1 MNIAYLGRDY
11 SELLRTLKGLGHDV
25 RRTHGIEHRDWADTV
40 IFFADVNSFAGWQAG
55 FANTPDL
62 AFLRGWYKRPLI
74 VLFNMPED
82 EFFHPAHFPHRNI
95 YQHDPQVVWANE
107 HHNFMQGS
115 YVWEPYT
122 PSVETIVS
130 LLELEQWT
138 FPRGFFQYFYVPYDW
153 KDPPADKRNPDGTPV
168 PHPGAFGAPRR
179 HDIHT
184 GIDLYGKPGDP
195 VYPFLPGVVES
206 IHDFTGPDAK
216 GRDGKP
222 LDWWLPT
229 KAVTVRRGSQYLVYG
244 EIIPNSDLKVG
255 HKVTTNDSIGTLTPV
270 LPPHKH
276 RPDIPNHSTTMLHLE
291 WWQGRW
297 DQRWDTWHHGEPRPV
312 GLKNPTRRLLALSRG
327 AKQPSGLDD

>member
-1 MNIAYLGRDY
+1 MNIAYLGKSY
-11 SELLRTLKGLGHDV
+11 NELLRTLRENQHDV
-25 RRTHGIEHRDWADTV
+25 RHPWNIPERDWADTV
-40 IFFADVNSFAGWQAG
+40 IFFANIDSFAGWQAG

-62 AFLRGWYKRPLI
+62 AFLRGWYNRPLI

-82 EFFHPAHFPHRNI
+82 EFFHPGHFPSQNPKQR
-95 YQHDPQVVWANE
+95 DPQIVWANQDIRQE
-107 HHNFMQGS
+107 GYEWKRH
-115 YVWEPYT
+115 T
-122 PSVETIVS
+122 PSVETIMS
-130 LLELEQWT
+130 LLKLEHWH
-138 FPRGFFQYFYVPYDW
+138 FPAVFQPNFFVPYAW
-153 KDPPADKRNPDGTPV
+153 ENPPADKKNPDGTPV
-168 PHPGAFGAPRR
+168 HHPGAFGATRR

-184 GIDLYGKPGDP
+184 GVDLYGKPGDK

-206 IHDFTGPDAK
+206 IHDFTGPDAR

-244 EIIPNSDLKVG
+244 EIMPNPNLKVG
-255 HKVTTNDSIGTLTPV
+255 DKVTTRDPIGTLTPV

-297 DQRWDTWHHGEPRPV
+297 DPRWDTWHHGEPRPV
-312 GLKNPTRRLLALSRG
+312 GLKDPTRRLLALSRR
-327 AKQPSGLDD
+327 APQTSGLDD